1 MERHLATVG
10 IVGGLGPE
18 STIDYYRRILEAW
31 SREDPSTAPSIVID
45 SLDVRRALHLI
56 ERDRSALTDYLL
68 ASLRRLAGAG
78 VDFVA
83 MSANT
88 PHIVFDDLVARS
100 PVPLMSIVEV
110 CAHEARR
117 RGLSRLALLGTRF
130 TMEGA
135 FYPAVCARYGVTVVP
150 PTDVDRSWVHERYV
164 GELLNGEFR
173 ESTRQQF
180 VSLVGR
186 LRDSERIDGVVLAG
200 TELPLLMS
208 APAVADVPVLD
219 TTALHVAAIVERLR
233 EAETLPSETPSS
245 VTP

>member
-1 MERHLATVG
+1 MRARGATAR
-10 IVGGLGPE
+10 PE
-18 STIDYYRRILEAW
+18 
-31 SREDPSTAPSIVID
+31 
-45 SLDVRRALHLI
+45 
-56 ERDRSALTDYLL
+56 
-68 ASLRRLAGAG
+68 
-78 VDFVA
+78 
-83 MSANT
+83 
-88 PHIVFDDLVARS
+88 
-100 PVPLMSIVEV
+100 
-110 CAHEARR
+110 
-117 RGLSRLALLGTRF
+117 
-130 TMEGA
+130 
-135 FYPAVCARYGVTVVP
+135 

-233 EAETLPSETPSS
+233 EAETLPPETPSS